1 MNLTM
6 KQLNMRIRILLVVLL
21 ITSACDS
28 STKEGSSQKDV
39 LATETITQKEDLPYY
54 SEASFTPQWFEDS
67 DTMPADFH
75 SIPEFRLVN
84 QNGNE
89 VSLQTYQDKIQV
101 VSFFFTTC
109 PGICPKMA
117 SNMYLIQEEF
127 SEDDQV
133 KLISF
138 SVTPDY
144 DTVSILREYADSKG
158 AKDGKWD
165 LLTGDRTQIYN
176 LGRNAYF
183 IEEDL
188 GVEKS
193 EDDFI
198 HTENIVLIDGDQHI
212 RGIYNGLNKASIT
225 QLMSDVKTLEGS

>member
-6 KQLNMRIRILLVVLL
+6 KVLNMRIRMMLFCSLLLL
-21 ITSACDS
+21 IACESPKQEIS
-28 STKEGSSQKDV
+28 SRVNE
-39 LATETITQKEDLPYY
+39 LPYY
-54 SEASFTPQWFEDS
+54 SEASFTPQWFDS
-67 DTMPADFH
+67 KLAVPADFH
-75 SIPEFRLVN
+75 SIPAFSLVN
-84 QNGNE
+84 QNGKE
-89 VSLQTYQDKIQV
+89 ITQDTYKNKIQI

-127 SEDDQV
+127 SDDSEV
-133 KLISF
+133 RLISF

-144 DTVSILREYADSKG
+144 DTESVLREYADSKG
-158 AKDGKWD
+158 VKDGKWD
-165 LLTGDRTQIYN
+165 LLTGDRSQIYS

-188 GVEKS
+188 GLAKS

-198 HTENIVLIDGDQHI
+198 HTENIVLIDKEQHI
-212 RGIYNGLNKASIT
+212 RGIYNGLNKTSIA
-225 QLMSDVKTLEGS
+225 QLVADVKTLESS